1 MVNLG
6 FYDLEFSPEIDFK
19 GQSNIEGMFLTIII
33 ALQANKLSQ
42 LQPKF
47 DGRTVRLLH
56 MI

>member
-19 GQSNIEGMFLTIII
+19 GQPNIEGMFLTIII
-33 ALQANKLSQ
+33 ALQANRLSQ

-47 DGRTVRLLH
+47 DERTVCLLH